1 MPEARKGK
9 IARLPLSIRLEV
21 NRRMQDGQKYPTL
34 CRWLNALPGA
44 ERALSKDFAQWAVT
58 PQNLSEWR
66 AGGYADW
73 LREEG
78 RVENV
83 RRLSDYAFS
92 LAKAAGGTLGEGAAA
107 VAGGKILE
115 ALEAA
120 DGEDVLK
127 LTAALSS
134 LRGAD
139 ASVMTARTAHAKL
152 AQKDRELAL
161 MREKFERDT
170 CALFL
175 KWFKDEKARSIAESP
190 ASNTEK
196 IAALR
201 KTYFEDVDALEKS
214 GGVVLPQ

>member
-9 IARLPLSIRLEV
+9 IARLPLSIRLEL
-21 NRRMQDGQKYPTL
+21 NRRMRDGQKYPTL
-34 CRWLNALPGA
+34 CRWLNGLPEA
-44 ERALSKDFAQWAVT
+44 EGALSRDFAQWAVT

-73 LREEG
+73 LKDEG

-107 VAGGKILE
+107 IAGGKILE

-127 LTAALSS
+127 LTAALAS

-139 ASVMTARTAHAKL
+139 ASVISAKAAHGRL

-161 MREKFERDT
+161 AEQKFQRQTAE
-170 CALFL
+170 LFL
-175 KWFKDEKARSIAESP
+175 KWFDNEAARRIAEGREAKP
-190 ASNTEK
+190 VKMEK
-196 IAALR
+196 IIGLMFGERPAPAA
-201 KTYFEDVDALEKS
+201 A
-214 GGVVLPQ
+214 Q

>member
-1 MPEARKGK
+1 M
-9 IARLPLSIRLEV
+9 
-21 NRRMQDGQKYPTL
+21 
-34 CRWLNALPGA
+34 
-44 ERALSKDFAQWAVT
+44 
-58 PQNLSEWR
+58 
-66 AGGYADW
+66 
-73 LREEG
+73 
-78 RVENV
+78 ENV

-92 LAKAAGGTLGEGAAA
+92 LAKAAGGNLGEGAAA

-139 ASVMTARTAHAKL
+139 ASVMTARTAQAKL
-152 AQKDRELAL
+152 AQKDRELGL

-175 KWFKDEKARSIAESP
+175 KWFKDAAARAIAESP